1 MRAYLVAH
9 VGQGKMF
16 LPSVR
21 KAELLTENLPIIYE
35 NLPTVSENLPT
46 HVWQVATYATRQT
59 RACLLKFGKIY
70 NI

>member
-35 NLPTVSENLPT
+35 NLPT

-59 RACLLKFGKIY
+59 RACLIKFGKIY